1 MQYNKMLGFIRRA
14 AVDINDTQ
22 VRKVLNVT
30 FVTSMLAFDSQ
41 VWSPQTVNNIVKIY
55 NVKEYNLF
63 MHIVTISINA

>member
-22 VRKVLNVT
+22 LRKVLNVT